1 MNWKRSVATEA
12 TVQEGWGGPQLRST
26 LWFLAGPAVLAV
38 VITVFHLEL
47 PGPAL
52 YAIAFGL
59 GLVLFARSL
68 SDPEWL
74 LAIAIIYVPLNKL
87 YAARILPGVNG
98 TNLVLAMLLFCWALH
113 VLRGDRPTF
122 LPLPTAKLVGVWAL
136 LTTASAVTAIAN
148 LGLDFILEDQMVEL
162 KAWVDQ
168 FILFFAFLNLIR
180 DGGMARRMV
189 VYMMLGTLVTMVFG
203 VREALDKQGL
213 SSIEK
218 SRVFGPQNQPND
230 FGAFLVYSAA
240 PFMAVFVTFMTR
252 VRTWTLL
259 PYFALLAKLLI
270 MTFSRGAYIGL
281 ALAALALGYL
291 RGKVFLVACGVA
303 TATLLIVM
311 PQLMPESIVARM
323 GQTEAPP
330 GEEGDMDAS
339 SENRLI
345 LWDAAVKM
353 SLESPLIGKGF
364 KAFHRLK
371 GRYTSIPLRESDNH
385 NMFLFISSQ
394 MGIPALL
401 LFLAILYR
409 MYRLGARLN
418 RDAPDSFTRAI
429 GMGGGVMVAGVLAIN
444 MFGSRMV
451 SIDTDGYV
459 WIYLAVL
466 AHLWV
471 EAERRAGG
479 EATR

>member
-1 MNWKRSVATEA
+1 VA
-12 TVQEGWGGPQLRST
+12 TVQKHESWGGPQLRST
-26 LWFLAGPAVLAV
+26 LWFLAGPAVLAM
-38 VITVFHLEL
+38 VISVFHLEL
-47 PGPAL
+47 PGMAL

-68 SDPEWL
+68 TDPEWL
-74 LAIAIIYVPLNKL
+74 LAIAVIYVPLNKL
-87 YAARILPGVNG
+87 YVVYILPGVNG
-98 TNLVLAMLLFCWALH
+98 TNMVLAMLLFCWALH
-113 VLRGDRPTF
+113 VLREDRPMF
-122 LPLPTAKLVGVWAL
+122 LPLPTAKLVGVWAV

-148 LGLDFILEDQMVEL
+148 LGMDFILDDQIVEL

-180 DGGMARRMV
+180 DGGMARRV
-189 VYMMLGTLVTMVFG
+189 VIYMMLGTLVTMVFG

-252 VRTWTLL
+252 VRTWALL

-270 MTFSRGAYIGL
+270 MTFSRGAYIAM
-281 ALAALALGYL
+281 ALAGLALGYL
-291 RGKVFLVACGVA
+291 RGKVFLVACGA
-303 TATLLIVM
+303 AAATLLVAM
-311 PQLMPESIVARM
+311 PQVVPESMVQRM
-323 GQTEAPP
+323 GQTEAAP

-353 SLESPLIGKGF
+353 TLESPLIGKGF
-364 KAFHRLK
+364 RTFHRLK
-371 GRYTSIPLRESDNH
+371 GQYTSIPVRESDNH
-385 NMFLFISSQ
+385 NMFLWISSQ

-401 LFLAILYR
+401 LFLVILYR

-418 RDAPDSFTRAI
+418 RDGTDSLTRAI
-429 GMGGGVMVAGVLAIN
+429 GMGGGAMVAGVLATN
-444 MFGSRMV
+444 MFGSRMI

-471 EAERRAGG
+471 ELERGANGAEPAGDDARR
-479 EATR
+479 